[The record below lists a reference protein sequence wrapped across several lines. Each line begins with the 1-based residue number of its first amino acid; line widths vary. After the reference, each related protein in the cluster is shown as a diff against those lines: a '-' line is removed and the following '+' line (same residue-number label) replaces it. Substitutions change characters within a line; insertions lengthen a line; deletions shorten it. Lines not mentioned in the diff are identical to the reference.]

1 MGMRRKERQGLRWVI
16 YGVLLFSFAVL
27 LKLSAFVSESGH
39 PIAGAEVVVAGIIM
53 SFASYA
59 LVKISR

>member
-1 MGMRRKERQGLRWVI
+1 MAPFISNRISSMGDPFGETAKTVRRL
-16 YGVLLFSFAVL
+16 
-27 LKLSAFVSESGH
+27 ESGH